1 MLWSQKI
8 IKISFRIKIYVH
20 LDGTITVRGALMV
33 KTFWKSCL
41 KMHHFRNS
49 LPQWVLT
56 PQKKTS
62 SHIFKNIIADSY
74 HLFLYSRK
82 PFATSADVKIVL
94 FALECLVDL
103 VNAKGSVLSI
113 WALDPP
119 IFLLLGTIHILR
131 SQFLGGGS

>member
-1 MLWSQKI
+1 
-8 IKISFRIKIYVH
+8 
-20 LDGTITVRGALMV
+20 
-33 KTFWKSCL
+33 
-41 KMHHFRNS
+41 
-49 LPQWVLT
+49 VLNGGN
-56 PQKKTS
+56 
-62 SHIFKNIIADSY
+62 FKRMSENYIGDSY
-74 HLFLYSRK
+74 HLFLHSRK

-131 SQFLGGGS
+131 NQS

>member
-1 MLWSQKI
+1 MSE
-8 IKISFRIKIYVH
+8 
-20 LDGTITVRGALMV
+20 
-33 KTFWKSCL
+33 
-41 KMHHFRNS
+41 N
-49 LPQWVLT
+49 
-56 PQKKTS
+56 
-62 SHIFKNIIADSY
+62 NNIADSY
-74 HLFLYSRK
+74 HLFVHSRK

-131 SQFLGGGS
+131 NIFWGGQNVDVYLGTCNSNRARPFLKNGPNGNF